1 MRVAIY
7 ARASTEDKGQD
18 PENQLVHLRAW
29 CVSAGHTI
37 VREYVDQESG
47 RSAKRKPFAQLFE
60 DAHRRQFDCVLFWAL
75 EPHLATDN
83 ELVRNILL
91 ALLASLAKLE
101 AQKISERTKAG
112 LASARAKGKR
122 LGRPRCGPELRARS
136 GCAGC
141 PGQGHG
147 HSADGAD
154 RRVWGRDGAADQGRA
169 RIKALAIRFAKSP
182 RFTAGGFLFGQPSCG
197 THRILAQIIS
207 IPRNIAIAINAAAS
221 WKKYLTPYTS
231 FFFIDTFP
239 RSIRAYIN
247 RTLTVCIDNHL
258 LTLMISLPSPSIR

>member
-7 ARASTEDKGQD
+7 ARVSTEDKGQD

-75 EPHLATDN
+75 EPHDN
-83 ELVRNILL
+83 ELVWNILLALL

-112 LASARAKGKR
+112 LARARAKGKR
-122 LGRPRCGPELRARS
+122 LGRPRCGPELEAAVRAALAKGTGILRTARIV
-136 GCAGC
+136 GCGV
-141 PGQGHG
+141 GTVQ
-147 HSADGAD
+147 
-154 RRVWGRDGAADQGRA
+154 
-169 RIKALAIRFAKSP
+169 RIKAA
-182 RFTAGGFLFGQPSCG
+182 
-197 THRILAQIIS
+197 H
-207 IPRNIAIAINAAAS
+207 
-221 WKKYLTPYTS
+221 
-231 FFFIDTFP
+231 
-239 RSIRAYIN
+239 
-247 RTLTVCIDNHL
+247 V
-258 LTLMISLPSPSIR
+258 